1 MVEVVAIHLG
11 GVAIHLTAAPAS
23 AALCIHCNAKMSA
36 RLTVGVSENLT
47 FDAGVACVGVNPAV
61 KFGR

>member
-23 AALCIHCNAKMSA
+23 AALCIHCNAKMSVP
-36 RLTVGVSENLT
+36 LTGGVREILLLMQVLPV
-47 FDAGVACVGVNPAV
+47 FE
-61 KFGR
+61 

>member
-23 AALCIHCNAKMSA
+23 AALCIHCNAKMSVP
-36 RLTVGVSENLT
+36 LTGGVLT
-47 FDAGVACVGVNPAV
+47 FDAGVACV
-61 KFGR
+61 